1 METLTPPSDL
11 TMLRTWM
18 ANNLGVAEKAPI
30 HRTLNIPYMIIP
42 MFKKS
47 DLLAYWHTCEK
58 VVCEHINVDIIDL
71 KQKLRM
77 RNIVEA
83 RQIIWHLVHTE
94 FKDRVTLKKLGE
106 RYGKDHATALHG
118 IRCVNDYLQ
127 TDRVFKATYH
137 QIKIKLAI

>member
-1 METLTPPSDL
+1 METLTPPTDL

-47 DLLAYWHTCEK
+47 DLIAYWHTCEK
-58 VVCEHINVDIIDL
+58 VVCEHIGIEETDL
-71 KQKLRM
+71 KEKLRTK
-77 RNIVEA
+77 NVVEA

-94 FKDRVTLKKLGE
+94 FKDRVTLKMLGE

-118 IRCVNDYLQ
+118 LKCVNNYLKIG
-127 TDRVFKATYH
+127 RAFKSMYH